1 MNSEIKT
8 DYLKARK
15 IINKNNNFNK
25 VPTNIG
31 IYNNSNFIND
41 RDNTIKI
48 LNNKTINI
56 NNIMNNNIKYHS
68 LNSSFKAKNNS
79 NNVRTKNRLN
89 NYLYNTNSSNQ
100 IYRTLKERE
109 NLKVKFTKI
118 LFMNKFKE
126 SASFNK
132 KIEKASLYASFNNCY
147 LFQGIVNKSFPVF
160 KKYKIYDKEPNNKKK
175 INNLIYRNKQTSKH
189 KYYKHNFNKELYT
202 EIKNDDFKKYSF
214 NSHKTIF

>member
-31 IYNNSNFIND
+31 IYNNSNYIND

-109 NLKVKFTKI
+109 NLKAKFAKI

-132 KIEKASLYASFNNCY
+132 KIEKDPLYTSFNNNSY
-147 LFQGIVNKSFPVF
+147 LFRNMANKSLPVF
-160 KKYKIYDKEPNNKKK
+160 KKNKIYDKDPDNKK
-175 INNLIYRNKQTSKH
+175 IISNLIYRNKPTSKC
-189 KYYKHNFNKELYT
+189 KYYKKKLNIEINT

-214 NSHKTIF
+214 DP

>member
-1 MNSEIKT
+1 MKSEIKNNH
-8 DYLKARK
+8 KNPRK
-15 IINKNNNFNK
+15 IIKNNFNK
-25 VPTNIG
+25 TLSNTG
-31 IYNNSNFIND
+31 LDKKSNFLNIND
-41 RDNTIKI
+41 RENSIKI